1 VAFLL
6 SILAAI
12 LVVGGIVA
20 MVRRELLW
28 GAVLVVAG
36 LLVGPVGVHFFG

>member
-1 VAFLL
+1 MTFLL

-20 MVRRELLW
+20 VVRRELLW
-28 GAVLVVAG
+28 GAVLVVVG
-36 LLVGPVGVHFFG
+36 LLVVPVGVHFFG

>member
-1 VAFLL
+1 VTFLL

-20 MVRRELLW
+20 VVRRELLW
-28 GAVLVVAG
+28 GAVLVVVG